1 MFGPGC
7 SLEIP
12 HSDQWERFY
21 VNPHERKRRRDARRI
36 DMNWRRNH
44 PDLAKDQGHEIQRR
58 ATERT

>member
-1 MFGPGC
+1 MHGPG
-7 SLEIP
+7 LAINIP
-12 HSDQWERFY
+12 YNGRWEQSY
-21 VNPHERKRRRDARRI
+21 VDVTERKRRRDARRI